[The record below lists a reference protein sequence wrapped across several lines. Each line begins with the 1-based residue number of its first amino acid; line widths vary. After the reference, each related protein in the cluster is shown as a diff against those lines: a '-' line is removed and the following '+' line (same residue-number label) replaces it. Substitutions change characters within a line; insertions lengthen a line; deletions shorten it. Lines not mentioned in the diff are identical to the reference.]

1 MSIPFSRRDM
11 FTLFFFFLM
20 PQREKRTLN
29 LLGLMNNR
37 LFNWLSFLPP
47 PPLFF
52 KRGEKSKPNQNFLI
66 AFKITVKVHRVKTS
80 STFFFVCKH
89 EQLPVHNGIFSWVC
103 RPGLIGCA
111 VFSPSDNNN
120 NNNKKKSSTRLS
132 IFFCFSFP
140 PSQLTARVYV
150 ATQHEMFVIHV
161 IIINLSFIAR
171 YNRLV
176 SWREGGG
183 SIFFPLKKVT
193 SFKRRRRKDFCI
205 HLLLPL
211 LLRAVQVLAEFNP
224 IRIFIFI
231 GNFLLFLS
239 STQQTTKD
247 RDYARTDFTRPHNC
261 NNI

>member
-1 MSIPFSRRDM
+1 
-11 FTLFFFFLM
+11 M
-20 PQREKRTLN
+20 PQREKRTSN
-29 LLGLMNNR
+29 LLGLRNNR
-37 LFNWLSFLPP
+37 WFQWWSFLPP
-47 PPLFF
+47 FFF

-120 NNNKKKSSTRLS
+120 NNKNNKKKSSTRLS

-176 SWREGGG
+176 SWRERGGG
-183 SIFFPLKKVT
+183 AYSFP
-193 SFKRRRRKDFCI
+193 
-205 HLLLPL
+205 
-211 LLRAVQVLAEFNP
+211 
-224 IRIFIFI
+224 
-231 GNFLLFLS
+231 
-239 STQQTTKD
+239 
-247 RDYARTDFTRPHNC
+247 
-261 NNI
+261 